1 MERSSESGLPIAPV
15 YDDSKLTDFQPRTK
29 LGLPGE
35 YPFTRGAYPPRY
47 VDRAWTTRQPRC
59 VGPVIE
65 AGQAARLPDRQ
76 GGAEF
81 GRRVFVPKKAAET
94 ADNVIYPLPDAIRDG
109 ATLGEVSDAQ
119 REV

>member
-47 VDRAWTTRQPRC
+47 VDRPWTTRQPRR
-59 VGPVIE
+59 VGPAIE
-65 AGQAARLPDRQ
+65 AEQAARPPDRRA
-76 GGAEF
+76 GG
-81 GRRVFVPKKAAET
+81 RVRPPVFC
-94 ADNVIYPLPDAIRDG
+94 
-109 ATLGEVSDAQ
+109 AQ
-119 REV
+119 KSTGNGG

>member
-35 YPFTRGAYPPRY
+35 CPFTRGAYPPRY
-47 VDRAWTTRQPRC
+47 LDRPWTTLQPRRA
-59 VGPVIE
+59 GPAIE
-65 AGQAARLPDRQ
+65 AEQAARRPHRRAW
-76 GGAEF
+76 AEF
-81 GRRVFVPKKAAET
+81 SPRISTSKKAAET
-94 ADNVIYPLPDAIRDG
+94 ADNVIYPLPDVIRDG
-109 ATLGEVSDAQ
+109 ATLGEVCDAQ

>member
-35 YPFTRGAYPPRY
+35 YPSTRGAYPRTY
-47 VDRAWTTRQPRC
+47 VDRPWMTLQPLR
-59 VGPVIE
+59 VDPPS
-65 AGQAARLPDRQ
+65 RPDRPP
-76 GGAEF
+76 GWP
-81 GRRVFVPKKAAET
+81 GRRPAAELDPRISTSKKAAET
-94 ADNVIYPLPDAIRDG
+94 ADNVIYPLRDAIRDD
-109 ATLGEVSDAQ
+109 ATLGAVCDAQ

>member
-35 YPFTRGAYPPRY
+35 YPFTRGACPRMR
-47 VDRAWTTRQPRC
+47 VDRPWTTRQPQRA
-59 VGPVIE
+59 GPAIA
-65 AGQAARLPDRQ
+65 AGPAARLPDRRA
-76 GGAEF
+76 GAEF
-81 GRRVFVPKKAAET
+81 GRRISVPKKAPET
-94 ADNVIYPLPDAIRDG
+94 ADNVTYPLRDALCAD
-109 ATLGEVSDAQ
+109 ATLGEVCDAI